1 MDEKIPRLSLKRGLL
16 LISGGFDSAVAG
28 WMMRERGLSIEAVH
42 FSQQPFTDSSPEE
55 KSRALC
61 GKLGFSPFTVVNLG
75 KQFAA
80 FADICQHRYFF
91 VLSKRLMM
99 RVACS
104 LAASRGCDC
113 LVTGESLGQ
122 VSSQTLTNLAAIDGA
137 SSLPVLRPLLG
148 MDKNE
153 ILARCHALGT
163 FEISKGPELCG
174 VLGPKNPATAVSLE
188 RVLREELRVDIA
200 GMVGAALGEAP
211 RTAAENPSGA
221 SAPQSAQCPGSR
233 CASRR

>member
-55 KSRALC
+55 KSRLLC
-61 GKLGFSPFTVVNLG
+61 GKLGFSPLAVVNLG
-75 KQFAA
+75 RQFAA

-122 VSSQTLTNLAAIDGA
+122 VSSQTLANLAAIDEA

-153 ILARCHALGT
+153 ILALCQKLET
-163 FEISKGPELCG
+163 FDISKGPELCG
-174 VLGPKNPATAVSLE
+174 VLGPKSPATRASLDAI
-188 RVLREELRVDIA
+188 RREELKVDIA
-200 GMVGAALGEAP
+200 AMVSAALGEAP
-211 RTAAENPSGA
+211 QSPAEDSGSS

-233 CASRR
+233 CASPR